1 MKSTVRKTRCA
12 VYTRKSSEEGLE
24 MEFNSLDAQ
33 REAAMAYIQSQKHE
47 GWVPVGDRYDDG
59 GISGGTLERPALQRL
74 LRDIEC
80 RVIDVVVVYK
90 VDRLSRSLTD
100 FARIVEIFERH
111 DVSFVSVTQ
120 QFNTTTSMG
129 RLTLNIL
136 LSFAQFEREV
146 IGERIRDKFAA
157 SRRKGMWMGGM
168 PPLGYDVVD
177 RKLLVNETEA
187 ELVRHIFKRFLQIG
201 SATKLI
207 RELARKGCR
216 NKSWVTQQGR
226 HRQGGPIT
234 KSALYRI
241 LTNRVYL
248 GEVVHNGNAYPGEHA
263 AIVDRRTWD
272 RVQTILADNW
282 RTRGNHA
289 RAQTPALLRG
299 LIFAPTGHAMT
310 PSHARK
316 NGRLYRYYVSTEAIK
331 NGYGECPVCN
341 IPAGEVEELVLAQ
354 VRALLRSP
362 EIIAQTWA
370 AVRREGENE
379 ISERDVIEALG
390 RFEPLW
396 DELFPAEQA
405 RIVRLLVER
414 VDVSTGGIDIR
425 LRAEGLRTLADE
437 LRLKEAA

>member
-1 MKSTVRKTRCA
+1 
-12 VYTRKSSEEGLE
+12 

-33 REAAMAYIQSQKHE
+33 REAAMACIQSQKHE
-47 GWVPVGDRYDDG
+47 GWIPVGDRYDDG

-74 LRDIEC
+74 LRDVEC
-80 RVIDVVVVYK
+80 GVIDVIVVYK

-157 SRRKGMWMGGM
+157 SRKKGMWMGGM
-168 PPLGYDVVD
+168 PPIGYDVVD
-177 RKLLVNETEA
+177 RKLVVNETEA

-207 RELARKGCR
+207 RELAKKGYR

-241 LTNRVYL
+241 LTNRIYL
-248 GEVVHNGNAYPGEHA
+248 GEAVHKGTAYPGEHT

-272 RVQTILADNW
+272 RVQAILAENR
-282 RTRGNHA
+282 RTRGNRT

-331 NGYGECPVCN
+331 NGYGECSLRSV
-341 IPAGEVEELVLAQ
+341 PAGEVEEVVTKQ

-370 AVRREGENE
+370 AVRRERETE

-390 RFEPLW
+390 EFEPLW

-414 VDVSTGGIDIR
+414 VDLSLEGIDVR
-425 LRAEGLRTLADE
+425 LRAEGLRALAEE